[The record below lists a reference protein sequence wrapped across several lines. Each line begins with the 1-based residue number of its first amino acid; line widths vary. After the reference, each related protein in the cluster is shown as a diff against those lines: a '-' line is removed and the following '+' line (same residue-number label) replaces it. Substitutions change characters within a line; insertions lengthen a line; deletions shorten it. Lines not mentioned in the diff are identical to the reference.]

1 MRPLVMMA
9 CSATKAS
16 VQAPAFDLY
25 QGVMYK
31 TFRACVKPLAR
42 PEVVILSAMHGFVQA
57 DAILAPYEQRM
68 TKARADAMLADLPR
82 FMKAVCWPD
91 SITQVFLAGGKE
103 YRVVMRAAMAS
114 VYPNIKVEECF
125 GGIGY
130 QRSQLGNYLQS
141 LVPSKI

>member
-16 VQAPAFDLY
+16 ARAPAFDLY

-68 TKARADAMLADLPR
+68 TKARAEEMLANLPH

-91 SITQVFLAGGKE
+91 SITQVFLAGGKD
-103 YRVVMRAAMAS
+103 YRDVMRPAIAML
-114 VYPNIKVEECF
+114 YPRAQLIECF

-130 QRSQLGNYLQS
+130 QRSQLGNFLKT
-141 LVPSKI
+141 L